1 MTCTTSGKHPVIL
14 SACRTA
20 GGKFGGAFK
29 DLSAPDLGA
38 AAIKEAVAR
47 AKVEAFDVEEVI
59 MGNGWQAGV
68 GANPARIALFR
79 SGLPQSIPAFTIN
92 KRCGSGLRA
101 IMLAS
106 DRIRLGDAACMV
118 AGGME
123 SATTVPYLL
132 PDARWGMRMGEKKAV
147 DGLHQDG
154 FMCPLAGML
163 MGATAEILVKE
174 YGITREEQD
183 AYALDS
189 HRKAVAAMESGA
201 FDDEIVTVVLK
212 DRKKGDIPVRED
224 EIPRKDTT
232 IEALAKLPPVFF
244 KDGTITAGSS
254 SALCD
259 AGSAVVVADPDWAAS
274 KGLAPMAEI
283 LGYAS
288 AALAADHMGLG
299 PTLAM
304 PKALAK
310 AGMTLADMDVI
321 EINEAFAAQI
331 IACHRA
337 LPFDMDRLNLH
348 GGAIA
353 LGHPIGA
360 TGSKI
365 LATLINILKQKDK
378 ELGIVSACIGGGQG
392 VAMVVRRLR

>member
-1 MTCTTSGKHPVIL
+1 MTCTVSGKHPVLL

-38 AAIKEAVAR
+38 VAIKEAMAR
-47 AKVEAFDVEEVI
+47 AKVDPSDVEEVI

-79 SGLPQSIPAFTIN
+79 SGLPQNIPAFTIN

-106 DRIRLGDAACMV
+106 DRIRLGDAAYMV

-123 SATTVPYLL
+123 SATNVPYLL

-154 FMCPLAGML
+154 FMCPLAGLL

-174 YGITREEQD
+174 YGVTREEQD
-183 AYALDS
+183 AYALES

-212 DRKKGDIPVRED
+212 DRKKGDIPVRQD

-337 LPFDMDRLNLH
+337 MPFDMDKLNLC

-360 TGSKI
+360 TGAKI
-365 LATLINILKQKDK
+365 LATLINVLKRKDK
-378 ELGIVSACIGGGQG
+378 ELGVVSACIGGGQG
-392 VAMVVRRLR
+392 VAMVVRRLA

>member
-1 MTCTTSGKHPVIL
+1 MT
-14 SACRTA
+14 
-20 GGKFGGAFK
+20 
-29 DLSAPDLGA
+29 
-38 AAIKEAVAR
+38 AISMR
-47 AKVEAFDVEEVI
+47 
-59 MGNGWQAGV
+59 
-68 GANPARIALFR
+68 R
-79 SGLPQSIPAFTIN
+79 
-92 KRCGSGLRA
+92 LRK
-101 IMLAS
+101 
-106 DRIRLGDAACMV
+106 
-118 AGGME
+118 
-123 SATTVPYLL
+123 TY
-132 PDARWGMRMGEKKAV
+132 GEKKAV

-274 KGLAPMAEI
+274 KGFAPIAEI

-337 LPFDMDRLNLH
+337 LPFDMERLNLC

-365 LATLINILKQKDK
+365 LATLLNILKRKDK
-378 ELGIVSACIGGGQG
+378 ELGVVSACIGGGQS
-392 VAMVVRRLR
+392 VAMVVRRLA